1 MKLSQL
7 GEFGLIKQI
16 KDTFTPPIP
25 PLTKGGR
32 EGGVVVGIGDDCA
45 AIKPRKGFLLIA
57 TTDALIEGIHFKLD
71 YIKPYQLGIK
81 SININLSDIAAM
93 GGIPLY
99 ALLSIAAPP
108 NFSVKFINE
117 FLRGVKEGAQKY
129 KVSVI
134 GGNVSSSPPP
144 LLPPQVGEEK
154 GGGFFINITIL
165 GEVEKK
171 YMLLRK
177 GAKAGDKI
185 FVTGYLGDST
195 AGLKILKRS
204 HLSAVAQ
211 AGKSEACPERSRRV
225 RSQREKKL
233 VERHLVPIPRL
244 AEGRFLA
251 VKKLATSMIDISDG
265 LASDIR
271 RICEKSNVS
280 ANIFTKNIPISKELK
295 DFTSSQLKTRG
306 THPADGSSK
315 LITSLDFAIYGGE
328 DYELLFTV
336 KPEKVGKLKSLWED
350 IKIPI
355 TMIGEITKRGVNLV
369 NTDGKAIPLT
379 KEGYNHFKG

>member
-7 GEFGLIKQI
+7 GEFGLIKNARDI
-16 KDTFTPPIP
+16 FKSLNENI
-25 PLTKGGR
+25 
-32 EGGVVVGIGDDCA
+32 VVEIGDDCA
-45 AIKPRKGFLLIA
+45 AIKLRKGFLLIA
-57 TTDALIEGIHFKLD
+57 TTDALVEGIHFNLD
-71 YIKPYQLGIK
+71 YTKPYQLGIK

-99 ALLSIAAPP
+99 VLLSIAVPQ

-117 FLRGVKEGAQKY
+117 FLMGVKEGAQRY

-134 GGNVSSSPPP
+134 GGNVSSSKN
-144 LLPPQVGEEK
+144 E
-154 GGGFFINITIL
+154 FSINITIL
-165 GEVEKK
+165 GEVKKK

-185 FVTGYLGDST
+185 FVTGYLGDSA
-195 AGLKILKRS
+195 AGLEILKRS
-204 HLSAVAQ
+204 Q
-211 AGKSEACPERSRRV
+211 KSEV
-225 RSQREKKL
+225 RSQKKRKL
-233 VERHLVPIPRL
+233 IKRHLMPIPRL
-244 AEGRFLA
+244 EEGRFLA
-251 VKKLATSMIDISDG
+251 VKKLATSMTDISDG

-271 RICEKSNVS
+271 RICEESDVG

-315 LITSLDFAIYGGE
+315 LITSLNFALYGGE
-328 DYELLFTV
+328 DYELLFTA
-336 KPEKVGKLKSLWED
+336 KPENVKKLKELW
-350 IKIPI
+350 KNVNIPI
-355 TMIGEITKRGVNLV
+355 TMIGEITKKGINLV
-369 NTDGKAIPLT
+369 NIDGKAIPLT